1 MNIKSSVQIPYVD
14 GQTKQWPNENGKK
27 DKQLS
32 TKYYVENKNSSN
44 TNTTAGICYLTTNK
58 NYECHMQKGYKKGAK
73 HHSPIVHQ
81 IYNTNIHN
89 TLTSRI

>member
-1 MNIKSSVQIPYVD
+1 
-14 GQTKQWPNENGKK
+14 
-27 DKQLS
+27 
-32 TKYYVENKNSSN
+32 
-44 TNTTAGICYLTTNK
+44 
-58 NYECHMQKGYKKGAK
+58 MQKGYKKGAK